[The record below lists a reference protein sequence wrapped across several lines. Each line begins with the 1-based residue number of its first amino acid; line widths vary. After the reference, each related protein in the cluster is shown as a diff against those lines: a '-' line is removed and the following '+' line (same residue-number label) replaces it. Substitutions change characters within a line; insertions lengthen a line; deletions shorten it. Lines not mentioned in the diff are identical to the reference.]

1 VEPGSPIRLTVD
13 QYFALAHAG
22 TIAPDDRVELL
33 AGVVVTMAPGNP
45 LHAAAVNHTFR
56 TLLRA
61 VGDRATVRCQ
71 SPLVL
76 GGHSVPEP
84 DIAVCPGTDTSYN
97 DAHPTTALLLV
108 EVADSSL
115 VQDRLTK
122 SALYA
127 AASIPEYWILNLREN
142 RVEVRRVPRPQTA
155 EYSDVRT
162 YVAGHTVALAAL
174 PGIVVAIDELLP
186 RRPA

>member
-1 VEPGSPIRLTVD
+1 MSYALWRPRGSGTLGAMARPAPVEPGSPIRLTVD

-76 GGHSVPEP
+76 
-84 DIAVCPGTDTSYN
+84 
-97 DAHPTTALLLV
+97 
-108 EVADSSL
+108 SL
-115 VQDRLTK
+115 
-122 SALYA
+122 
-127 AASIPEYWILNLREN
+127 IHI
-142 RVEVRRVPRPQTA
+142 
-155 EYSDVRT
+155 
-162 YVAGHTVALAAL
+162 
-174 PGIVVAIDELLP
+174 
-186 RRPA
+186 